1 LRHFSY
7 DFKREKKGPERSPMS
22 VEKLFNEGIHFE
34 TFPVESR
41 IEALLFLSPKHD
53 EPFYVNKQL

>member
-1 LRHFSY
+1 
-7 DFKREKKGPERSPMS
+7 MS